1 MLTPAADLAERRPA
15 RAGPDAMLID
25 LAERRPG
32 PAEPD
37 AMPIPSVDVENAAPP
52 AAAQDSC

>member
-1 MLTPAADLAERRPA
+1 
-15 RAGPDAMLID
+15 MLID
-25 LAERRPG
+25 LEERRPG